1 MGLVPLGR
9 CECKLSRRGVKARI
23 EQTKKKRK
31 KKEAIGEFYDTKE
44 KQVLKDEVIM
54 AEKKVRENEGEG
66 ISGHLE

>member
-1 MGLVPLGR
+1 MQ
-9 CECKLSRRGVKARI
+9 I
-23 EQTKKKRK
+23 EQKRSESQNRADKEKKK